1 MRFSP
6 FGLTVSVY
14 RSVFNENSSRVI
26 TTIVVEVASR
36 NPLADE
42 PLSLTEVWHEGRK
55 KTKETPFLSFVVVE
69 GRGGEWRPLT
79 GYAQNVSYLRF
90 ERIERLKALT
100 YASRSV
106 IVGPRAFLARECTL
120 TQIVLATYLSFFL
133 FFFSSSFSQPRRI
146 SAWVFAPRVLE
157 TCAHNTFPRILPIVQ
172 YLCTSSI
179 LGLRT
184 WLWVSEAS
192 LIAYNFT
199 RSEDYYY

>member
-133 FFFSSSFSQPRRI
+133 FFFLF
-146 SAWVFAPRVLE
+146 FFFTTAPHFRVGVRT
-157 TCAHNTFPRILPIVQ
+157 TCARNVRAQYVSSNPPDCSVSLYIVD
-172 YLCTSSI
+172 
-179 LGLRT
+179 T
-184 WLWVSEAS
+184 W
-192 LIAYNFT
+192 
-199 RSEDYYY
+199 SEDVAMGE

>member
-26 TTIVVEVASR
+26 TTIVVEVGSR

-42 PLSLTEVWHEGRK
+42 PLSLTEVWHGGRK

-120 TQIVLATYLSFFL
+120 SNRPRYLSFFL
-133 FFFSSSFSQPRRI
+133 SFFFSLLLF
-146 SAWVFAPRVLE
+146 
-157 TCAHNTFPRILPIVQ
+157 HNRAAFPRGCSHHVCSKRARTIRFLESSRLFSISVHRR
-172 YLCTSSI
+172 YL
-179 LGLRT
+179 
-184 WLWVSEAS
+184 V
-192 LIAYNFT
+192 
-199 RSEDYYY
+199 

>member
-42 PLSLTEVWHEGRK
+42 PLSLTEVWHGGRK

-120 TQIVLATYLSFFL
+120 SNRPRYLSFFL
-133 FFFSSSFSQPRRI
+133 SFFFFFFSSFSQPRRI
-146 SAWVFAPRVLE
+146 SAYVYVGVRT
-157 TCAHNTFPRILPIVQ
+157 TCARNVRAQYVSSNPPDCSVSLYIVD
-172 YLCTSSI
+172 
-179 LGLRT
+179 T
-184 WLWVSEAS
+184 W
-192 LIAYNFT
+192 
-199 RSEDYYY
+199 SEDAAMGE